1 MIEVQQ
7 LAREFED
14 LQQTTEIMVEIPT
27 KFLERVLLVAQYVAD
42 MEMKKVRYHDML
54 INEIREYVSFSGC
67 KTSNDMIVRAHER
80 EIEL

>member
-1 MIEVQQ
+1 
-7 LAREFED
+7 
-14 LQQTTEIMVEIPT
+14 
-27 KFLERVLLVAQYVAD
+27 